1 MYKQQAWNKK
11 QKKLYKIIVE
21 IFTDTIK
28 FLYNNRRKIAIALSI
43 ISLFLN
49 PLFGSKCYALTTQYV
64 GMNNILNFIKD
75 IIKLIQSICGTIAG
89 LVVVETGWQILTNST
104 STNGMEIAKK
114 NLKNAVIA
122 LFFIFAGTELAD
134 ICVSMMVNT
143 LGM

>member
-1 MYKQQAWNKK
+1 
-11 QKKLYKIIVE
+11 
-21 IFTDTIK
+21 
-28 FLYNNRRKIAIALSI
+28 
-43 ISLFLN
+43 
-49 PLFGSKCYALTTQYV
+49 
-64 GMNNILNFIKD
+64 MNNILNFIKD

-89 LVVVETGWQILTNST
+89 LVVVVTGWQILTNST

-122 LFFIFAGTELAD
+122 LFFIFAGAELAD

>member
-1 MYKQQAWNKK
+1 MHKQQAWNKK

-49 PLFGSKCYALTTQYV
+49 PMFGSKCYALTTQYA

-75 IIKLIQSICGTIAG
+75 IIRLIQSICGTIAG
-89 LVVVETGWQILTNST
+89 LVVVVTGWQILTNST

-134 ICVSMMVNT
+134 ICVNMMVNT

>member
-1 MYKQQAWNKK
+1 MYKQQCWNKK

-49 PLFGSKCYALTTQYV
+49 PLFSSKCYALTTQYV

-89 LVVVETGWQILTNST
+89 LVVVVTGWQILTNST